1 MVTPGVARGS
11 AVEGVPA
18 VGVELSPL
26 GERRRE
32 AALTRLLRRNAV
44 GGVAPRVIAL
54 LPFLLAPLRL
64 RVVEFLP
71 VLLSALRAV
80 ALDLLAAFGAL

>member
-1 MVTPGVARGS
+1 VACGG
-11 AVEGVPA
+11 AVEGVP
-18 VGVELSPL
+18 VVIVVELSPL

-32 AALTRLLRRNAV
+32 AAVTRLLRRNAV

-54 LPFLLAPLRL
+54 LPVLLAPLRL